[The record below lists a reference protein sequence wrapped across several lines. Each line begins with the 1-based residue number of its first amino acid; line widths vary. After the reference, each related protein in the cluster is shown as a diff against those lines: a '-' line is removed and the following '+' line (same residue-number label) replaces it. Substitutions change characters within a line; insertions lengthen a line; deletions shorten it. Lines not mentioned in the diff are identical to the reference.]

1 VFDDIM
7 IRRFGVGGRLLIA
20 FFGISGFAVLGA
32 AAGILSFLEIGKSV
46 ERITERK
53 VPTALASQKL
63 SRQAERIVAAAPTLL
78 TVTTPAQQAEQSDKI
93 AAEVR
98 RLEAFLLD
106 LKSRDVTAETVSAME
121 SVVGRLRANL
131 SVLDGLITQ
140 RLDVDSKK
148 NELLGKLVKSAA
160 EAQLLLEPWILV
172 MDAKV
177 GKWRKIVAEPNLGE
191 LERKQA
197 NADLEASLTWFRA
210 LTRMRLLVTTLTA
223 MLQQSASADT
233 EAILRVT
240 SFRLRRS
247 LGEARQLVPGL
258 DPKLRPLMEGSL
270 GEFEDYI
277 AGDGSI
283 PELRKEELDVI
294 ARAEQTL
301 RENSALSQDLTTAVD
316 ALVESTNEDIAT
328 ANQDVLTVR
337 KFSIWVLAAAVT
349 LSFLCSVLIVWLYVG
364 RSIVARLEALS
375 DSMLAI
381 ANGNLRAPLPA
392 SSGNDEIARMAG
404 ALGVFRD
411 TAIEVEKS
419 NLQEINEARRRLT
432 DAIETISEGFSLY
445 DAQDRLVV
453 SNSTYRNLLYPGIED
468 TVTPGT
474 PFETII
480 RTAAER
486 GLLSGA
492 EGRVDEWVAE
502 RLERHRNPGEP
513 HVQRRSDGRW
523 ILISERKTDDGGT
536 VAVYADITELKQREE
551 ELAEKS
557 NTLEQLSNQLAK
569 YLSPQ
574 VYDSIFSGKQEVK
587 VASSRKKL
595 TIFFSDIADFTGTTD
610 SLESEELTNLLN
622 HYLTEM
628 SKIALDHGATIDKY
642 VGDAIIAFFGDPET
656 RGVKEDARTCVKMA
670 IAMQRRMQELQSEW
684 LDLGLERP
692 FQLRVG
698 INTGFCTVGNFGSS
712 DRMDYTIIGNEV
724 NLAARLESIAEV
736 GGILLAHE
744 TYSLVK
750 DTVMA
755 DEGDTLT
762 VKGFAKPVRT
772 YGVIGLYDDLT
783 EEGRIIRKE
792 QDGVRVLVDLKKGE
806 KADAIKAIKNVL
818 SQLED

>member
-1 VFDDIM
+1 
-7 IRRFGVGGRLLIA
+7 
-20 FFGISGFAVLGA
+20 
-32 AAGILSFLEIGKSV
+32 
-46 ERITERK
+46 
-53 VPTALASQKL
+53 
-63 SRQAERIVAAAPTLL
+63 
-78 TVTTPAQQAEQSDKI
+78 
-93 AAEVR
+93 
-98 RLEAFLLD
+98 
-106 LKSRDVTAETVSAME
+106 
-121 SVVGRLRANL
+121 
-131 SVLDGLITQ
+131 
-140 RLDVDSKK
+140 
-148 NELLGKLVKSAA
+148 
-160 EAQLLLEPWILV
+160 
-172 MDAKV
+172 
-177 GKWRKIVAEPNLGE
+177 
-191 LERKQA
+191 
-197 NADLEASLTWFRA
+197 
-210 LTRMRLLVTTLTA
+210 
-223 MLQQSASADT
+223 
-233 EAILRVT
+233 
-240 SFRLRRS
+240 
-247 LGEARQLVPGL
+247 
-258 DPKLRPLMEGSL
+258 MEGSL

-364 RSIVARLEALS
+364 RNIVARLEALS

-392 SSGNDEIARMAG
+392 SSGSDEIARMAG

-474 PFETII
+474 SFETII